1 MFFIVSIVKAQSL
14 GILFMLIREIGKLM
28 RFLAKL
34 LPNAGSKNIGYLIWA
49 EDLENPIIKSQVFE
63 LLKRVSNYLEKHI
76 IYIISL
82 QPIKKVILNRYE
94 FRELREE
101 LERDNIH
108 LLIIPIFYFRKKFM
122 KDNWI
127 QIPLI
132 FFQALPIIIF
142 LSVTKRIRLLHCR
155 SYPVVYPSIIVKKI
169 LKNKLIFDPRSPF
182 PEENVAAGRWRSKA
196 FTYKVWKYLE
206 RKSLGRADIT
216 IAISS
221 TYVNHFRRILA
232 TSKLIEIPNNVDTT
246 KFRMRTEFR
255 ERLRL
260 KLGIEEYEI
269 VFVYTGSLG
278 INHWNSLKVYIKFIK
293 EMRRINIKHK
303 FLFITPNLTE
313 LMHVFNEYDITPC
326 EYVCISLDSEE
337 VPLYL
342 SCADFGLN
350 LMDRPDIRVSIK
362 TVEYLSMGL
371 PIIVNSL
378 GPLGAKKLVED
389 YNIGLIIDLDKFN
402 LKELKAFIQKKA
414 KLSSKCRQI
423 AHKKFSTEKVAKQ
436 YAKVYLSLLE

>member
-1 MFFIVSIVKAQSL
+1 
-14 GILFMLIREIGKLM
+14 MLIREIGKLM

-34 LPNAGSKNIGYLIWA
+34 LPNSGSKNIGYLIWA

-63 LLKRVSNYLEKHI
+63 LLKKVLNYLEKHI

-94 FRELREE
+94 FRELKRK

-108 LLIIPIFYFRKKFM
+108 LLIIPIFYFGKKFA

-132 FFQALPIIIF
+132 FFQAFPIIIF
-142 LSVTKRIRLLHCR
+142 LSVTKGIKLLHCR
-155 SYPVVYPSIIVKKI
+155 SYLIVYPSAMVKKI
-169 LKNKLIFDPRSPF
+169 LKIKLIFDPRSPF

-196 FTYKVWKYLE
+196 FTYRVWKYLE
-206 RKSLGRADIT
+206 KKSLGRADIT

-221 TYVNHFRRILA
+221 TYANYFRRILA
-232 TSKLIEIPNNVDTT
+232 TSKLIEIPNNVDAT
-246 KFRMRTEFR
+246 KFRMRTEVR

-260 KLGIEEYEI
+260 KLGIEEDEI
-269 VFVYTGSLG
+269 VFVYAGSLG
-278 INHWNSLKVYIKFIK
+278 IKHWNSIKVYVKFIK

-313 LMHVFNEYDITPC
+313 LIHVFNEYDITPC
-326 EYVCISLDSEE
+326 EYVCTSLDLEE

-350 LMDRPDIRVSIK
+350 LMDKPDIRVSIK

-371 PIIVNSL
+371 PIIVNSP
-378 GPLGAKKLVED
+378 GPLGAEKLVED
-389 YNIGLIIDLDKFN
+389 YNVGLIIDLDKFN
-402 LKELKAFIQKKA
+402 LEELKTFVQRKA
-414 KLSSKCRQI
+414 KLSSKCSQI